1 MKLQTTICYKN
12 LKKVSLT
19 IDLGNPNSAT
29 NCTITF
35 HLCSYSKLVSP
46 IIFTFH
52 QNKALK
58 KLWKMLFVSPK
69 LFFWF
74 LQYSNFRRK
83 LRIEKQITITS
94 WYRLRKSPTLILEK
108 SKNLFKL
115 RDQKWSDDELLKKKL
130 LNIYGN
136 ILKLVLG
143 TFRDFVRKQKTNL

>member
-1 MKLQTTICYKN
+1 METPTQPQIARLLSICVHIQSLCLLLFLRFTKTKP
-12 LKKVSLT
+12 LK
-19 IDLGNPNSAT
+19 
-29 NCTITF
+29 
-35 HLCSYSKLVSP
+35 SYEKC
-46 IIFTFH
+46 F
-52 QNKALK
+52 
-58 KLWKMLFVSPK
+58 FVSPK

-108 SKNLFKL
+108 FKNLFKL